1 MPLLLVGEHLVIRAP
16 GFSRMGCRGWAGWW
30 EESRLLFVGNDWAE
44 DHHDVEVQ
52 DETGRRLGRAR
63 FDEGVEGLARF
74 HKLIGTH
81 VGEDSRPDE
90 VVVGIETDRGLWVQ
104 ALIVAGYR
112 VYAINPLQVARFREA
127 TSTSGGKSDPSDAQ
141 VLTNMVRLMREQLR
155 PVAGDSARADAVKVV
170 ARVHQTLIW
179 EQTRHTLRLRSMLRE
194 FFPAALHAFGEDL
207 DGRDALEL
215 LDAAPE
221 PVAAAELDEAQI
233 TAALRR
239 ARRRGVAAKAAAIQ
253 AALRAEYLIQPAE
266 VTTAYAVG
274 VRAQV
279 ALLRVLG
286 EQVKAVEQQVDANF
300 GEHPDVKIYRS
311 QPGLGTVTGARV
323 LGEFGDDS
331 HRYSNAKARKNY
343 AATSPIT
350 RQSGKKKIVLAR
362 YVRND
367 RLADALM
374 HQAFSALNRSPGA
387 RAYYDRQRAR
397 GLGHRAALRQLANRL
412 VGILHGCLKT
422 GTLYNETTA
431 WPTHEENLTEA
442 A

>member
-1 MPLLLVGEHLVIRAP
+1 M
-16 GFSRMGCRGWAGWW
+16 
-30 EESRLLFVGNDWAE
+30 LFVGDDWAE

-52 DETGRRLGRAR
+52 DATGGVLGRAR
-63 FDEGVEGLARF
+63 LAEGVEGIARL
-74 HKLIGTH
+74 HKLIGAH
-81 VGEDSRPDE
+81 VEEDTGPDE

-104 ALIVAGYR
+104 ALVAAGYR
-112 VYAINPLQVARFREA
+112 VYAINPMQVARFREA
-127 TSTSGGKSDPSDAQ
+127 MSTSGGKSDPSDAH
-141 VLTNMVRLMREQLR
+141 VLTCMVRLMRQQLR
-155 PVAGDSARADAVKVV
+155 PVAGDSARAGAVKIV
-170 ARVHQTLIW
+170 ARAHQTLIW

-215 LDAAPE
+215 LAAASD
-221 PVAAAELDEAQI
+221 PVAAAGLDLAQI

-239 ARRRGVAAKAAAIQ
+239 ARRRDVAAKAAAIA
-253 AALRAEYLIQPAE
+253 AALGAEHLTQPAE
-266 VTTAYAVG
+266 VVAAYAAS

-279 ALLRVLG
+279 ALLTTLG
-286 EQVKAVEQQVDANF
+286 EQIKAMQAQVDADF
-300 GEHPDVKIYRS
+300 GKHPDVKIYRS
-311 QPGLGTVTGARV
+311 QPGLGVVTGARV
-323 LGEFGDDS
+323 LAEFGDD
-331 HRYSNAKARKNY
+331 HQRYLSAKARKNY

-350 RQSGKKKIVLAR
+350 RQSGKKKLVLAR

-374 HQAFSALNRSPGA
+374 QQAFSALRVSPGA

-422 GTLYNETTA
+422 GTLYDEATA
-431 WPTHEENLTEA
+431 WPTHEENLANA